1 MKKNCVICDAEFES
15 IRNNHVCCSS
25 KCGAEKA
32 KLLKRELYGKDWTKT
47 CVVCG
52 ITYQNKAHNSRTCS
66 KSCQLED
73 RKNQRKV
80 NWKKQPSRIQPAIKR
95 MCECGKEFEAV
106 GLGRT
111 RISCSDEC
119 AKKRRSEQASDWHEK
134 TKVLQIRKCDFCST
148 TFNPTGKQRICLSDE
163 CKKKLS
169 REYSKKYYK
178 TPPAEKKRAY
188 RNRNKDRINAYM
200 RDYHAKRR
208 QEPKHRLS
216 ARMYRAV
223 RSAVKEFKV
232 STTKTIQGLYT
243 NEELFNHLESQFT
256 DGMSWDNMS
265 EWHIDHI
272 RPIASFN
279 YDSTEHPEFKEC
291 WALENLQPLWA
302 TDNMSKG
309 SVWEGKRRHK
319 VIQ

>member
-1 MKKNCVICDAEFES
+1 
-15 IRNNHVCCSS
+15 
-25 KCGAEKA
+25 
-32 KLLKRELYGKDWTKT
+32 
-47 CVVCG
+47 
-52 ITYQNKAHNSRTCS
+52 
-66 KSCQLED
+66 
-73 RKNQRKV
+73 
-80 NWKKQPSRIQPAIKR
+80 

-111 RISCSDEC
+111 RMSCSDEC
-119 AKKRRSEQASDWHEK
+119 AKKRRSKQGIEWHEK

-148 TFNPTGKQRICLSDE
+148 TFNPKGKQRICLSDE

-223 RSAVKEFKV
+223 RGAVKEFKV

-279 YDSTEHPEFKEC
+279 YDSTDHPEFKEC

-309 SVWEGKRRHK
+309 SVWEGKRHKHK
-319 VIQ
+319 VVS